1 LSDSENSLPSFSL
14 SELDAPSIVMVSCL
28 MWTRYTSNKI
38 GDGGYSAVS
47 VDKIKNKN
55 KLKKGRYQQQ
65 SNNQQ

>member
-1 LSDSENSLPSFSL
+1 
-14 SELDAPSIVMVSCL
+14 MVSCL